1 MFTRASA
8 RMKFFSRDGEN
19 TRLTRT
25 RFSMNPEG
33 TNSTANA
40 PAREPGSVPAAIK
53 AGFLWVVFFWVALLA
68 IRATGLQDLADGY
81 HQGRAVA
88 YVMDVLHNDN
98 WICQW
103 GARNDITSKP
113 PMYTW
118 LAAVSSLLFREPSWM
133 AVALPAAL
141 ATLGAAL
148 LVFGSGKR
156 YFGWQAG
163 LLGALAYLASPV
175 GVKQIGL
182 VRIDGLFSFSIAL
195 TAVAAFECWR
205 RGKGW
210 TWFWLA
216 ATFATFT
223 KGPLG
228 PVLGAL
234 GLLAVWWEKRS
245 GHPAPIRGQWLPG
258 LGLLLGIGG
267 GWFWLA
273 YVAMG
278 QPLVEV
284 MLGRELVGQVVR
296 EHRSGSLPFTQFY
309 LPILYVMRSFV
320 PWVFPGFV
328 GLWRAF
334 KHPDSDPGARQFE
347 RFVVCWFLGGLFVF
361 SAAAHQRP
369 DLIFP
374 LVPPMAILSGR
385 EMARWMSGCSL
396 KRFSRITATCA
407 VIALGLAF
415 GRCHIMER
423 SDWKAVRT
431 TAIEK
436 LASEIRRKV
445 GSSFPLNFVESDV
458 IFQFYLGMK
467 RPDTSYEA
475 VAALFSQGKPV
486 FVVLPDQEKLRK
498 ALGTNTLQLFELAAW
513 KGEKESIY
521 VLSNHPR
528 LESTPAIAWQW
539 GAIQVLTEDLKPLT
553 TRHGLLVLQAE
564 NSDGK
569 VRLQNMSSSNI
580 RVSAQT
586 QGELAG
592 PPQVLAPQAVV
603 EFSVRAGAAITLRY
617 FDDSASVPPTNQP
630 D

>member
-1 MFTRASA
+1 
-8 RMKFFSRDGEN
+8 
-19 TRLTRT
+19 
-25 RFSMNPEG
+25 MNPEG
-33 TNSTANA
+33 TESKANT
-40 PAREPGSVPAAIK
+40 PGREPGTAPISYK
-53 AGFLWVVFFWVALLA
+53 AGFLWVLLFWAALLA

-88 YVMDVLHNDN
+88 YVMDVLHNDH

-118 LAAVSSLLFREPSWM
+118 LAAVSSLLFRNPSWL

-148 LVFGSGKR
+148 LVHGSGRR

-163 LLGALAYLASPV
+163 LLGALAYLASPL

-205 RGKGW
+205 RGRGW

-228 PVLGAL
+228 PVLGVL

-245 GHPAPIRGQWLPG
+245 GNPAPIRGQWLPG
-258 LGLLLGIGG
+258 LGLLLGICG

-273 YVAMG
+273 YMAMG
-278 QPLVEV
+278 QPLIEV

-296 EHRSGSLPFTQFY
+296 EQRSGSLPFTQFY

-320 PWVFPGFV
+320 PWVFPGFMA
-328 GLWRAF
+328 LWRIF
-334 KHPDSDPGARQFE
+334 RNPDPDPEARRFE
-347 RFVVCWFLGGLFVF
+347 RFVACWFLGGLFVF

-374 LVPPMAILSGR
+374 LIPPMAILSGR
-385 EMARWMSGCSL
+385 EMARWMKGFSL
-396 KRFSRITATCA
+396 AKFYRTGAVCA
-407 VIALGLAF
+407 VIALGLAY
-415 GRCHIMER
+415 GRCHILEKR
-423 SDWKAVRT
+423 DWKATRT
-431 TAIEK
+431 LAIEQ
-436 LASEIRRKV
+436 LASEIRGKV
-445 GSSFPLNFVESDV
+445 GSSFPLNFVQSDV
-458 IFQFYLGMK
+458 IFQFFLGVK
-467 RPDTSYEA
+467 RPDISYEA
-475 VAALFSQGKPV
+475 AAGLFSDGKPV
-486 FVVLPDQEKLRK
+486 FVVVPDPEELKQ
-498 ALGTNTLQLFELAAW
+498 ALGTNAPQLFEVAAW

-521 VLSNHPR
+521 LLSNHPR
-528 LESTPAIAWQW
+528 LEWTPSMAWQW
-539 GAIQVLTEDLKPLT
+539 GSLRVLVDDARPGMFRDEQ
-553 TRHGLLVLQAE
+553 LVLSAE
-564 NSDGK
+564 NRHGK
-569 VRLQNMSSSNI
+569 VRLRNDSSHAVRISA
-580 RVSAQT
+580 RVD
-586 QGELAG
+586 GEAVG
-592 PPQVLAPQAVV
+592 APQDLAPQAAV
-603 EFSVRAGAAITLRY
+603 EFQIKAGEPLKLGY
-617 FDDSASVPPTNQP
+617 FDSAAPAPPTAEP

>member
-1 MFTRASA
+1 
-8 RMKFFSRDGEN
+8 
-19 TRLTRT
+19 
-25 RFSMNPEG
+25 MNRKG
-33 TNSTANA
+33 TTSIAT
-40 PAREPGSVPAAIK
+40 PPGTEPGASRISFK
-53 AGFLWVVFFWVALLA
+53 AGLFWVLLFWA
-68 IRATGLQDLADGY
+68 VLFLVRATGLQDLADGY

-88 YVMDVLHNDN
+88 YVMDVLHNGN

-118 LAAVSSLLFREPSWM
+118 LAALSSLLFRNPSWL
-133 AVALPAAL
+133 AVSLPAAL
-141 ATLGAAL
+141 ATLGAAW
-148 LVFGSGKR
+148 LVYGSGR
-156 YFGWQAG
+156 NYFGWQAG
-163 LLGALAYLASPV
+163 LLGALAYLASPL

-205 RGKGW
+205 RGRGW
-210 TWFWLA
+210 IWFWLA
-216 ATFATFT
+216 ATLATFT

-234 GLLAVWWEKRS
+234 GFLAVWWEKRS

-278 QPLVEV
+278 QPLVDV

-296 EHRSGSLPFTQFY
+296 EQRSGGLPFTQFY

-320 PWVFPGFV
+320 PWVFPGFI
-328 GLWRAF
+328 GLWRVF
-334 KHPDSDPGARQFE
+334 KHPDSDPEARRFE

-374 LVPPMAILSGR
+374 LIPPMAILSGR
-385 EMARWMSGCSL
+385 EMARWISGCSL
-396 KRFSRITATCA
+396 TKFSRITAACA

-415 GRCHIMER
+415 GRCHIMEK

-436 LASEIRRKV
+436 LASDIRRKV
-445 GSSFPLNFVESDV
+445 GSNFPLNFVESDV

-475 VAALFSQGKPV
+475 AAALFSHGKPV
-486 FVVLPDQEKLRK
+486 FVVLPDQEKLK
-498 ALGTNTLQLFELAAW
+498 KVLGTNAPQLFEVAAW

-528 LESTPAIAWQW
+528 LEWTPAIAWQW
-539 GAIQVLTEDLKPLT
+539 GSVQVLMEDLKPIMM
-553 TRHGLLVLQAE
+553 RDRLLVLKAE
-564 NSDGK
+564 SGDGK
-569 VRLQNMSSSNI
+569 ARLQNCSSGNI
-580 RVSAQT
+580 RISAQM
-586 QGELAG
+586 QGESAR
-592 PPQVLAPQAVV
+592 PPQELAPLGAV
-603 EFSVRAGAAITLRY
+603 EFSVQAGAAHTLRY
-617 FDDSASVPPTNQP
+617 FDDSASVPTTNQP